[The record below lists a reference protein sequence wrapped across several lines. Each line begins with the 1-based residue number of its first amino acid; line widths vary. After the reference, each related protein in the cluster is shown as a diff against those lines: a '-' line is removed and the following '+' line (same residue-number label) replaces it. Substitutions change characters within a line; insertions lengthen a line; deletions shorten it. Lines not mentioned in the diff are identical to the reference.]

1 MQQGST
7 KSPFLVTA
15 VVDETIRLA
24 RKGYGLSGSAKE
36 ML

>member
-15 VVDETIRLA
+15 VVDVIIRLA
-24 RKGYGLSGSAKE
+24 RKGYGLR
-36 ML
+36 